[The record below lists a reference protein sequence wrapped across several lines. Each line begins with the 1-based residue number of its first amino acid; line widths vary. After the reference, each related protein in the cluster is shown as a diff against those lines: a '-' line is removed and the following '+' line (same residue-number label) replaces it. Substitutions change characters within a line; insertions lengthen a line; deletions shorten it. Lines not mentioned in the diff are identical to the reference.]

1 MRKSRPILRLLIPA
15 VLVTFG
21 LALYVVGARSQ
32 MSGPK
37 TVTVTITP
45 ANPPTVSPD
54 PVTISKSEGDQVDWV
69 CPNCTSGFK
78 VNFPKGSPFVGSMF
92 GPQNAKS
99 GAARANAAV
108 GDYHYAVTA
117 NGHTADPGLH
127 LTN

>member
-1 MRKSRPILRLLIPA
+1 MRKRGPILRLLIPA

-21 LALYVVGARSQ
+21 LALCVVGARSQ

-54 PVTISKSEGDQVDWV
+54 PVTISQSEHDQVDWV
-69 CPNCTSGFK
+69 CPQCTSGFK
-78 VNFPKGSPFVGSMF
+78 VHFPKGSPFTGKTF
-92 GPQNAKS
+92 GPKNPKS
-99 GAARANAAV
+99 GAARANAALRI
-108 GDYHYAVTA
+108 YHYTVTV
-117 NGHTADPGLH
+117 NGHTADPGVH